1 MSYATAAVGAGI
13 AFLTGTAAHELTH
26 AVVADGL
33 GARVESVRPLPPAP
47 RVVYQP
53 PSAQVDRAIRVA
65 PIILSLPLLVAV
77 MFVAAGRPLRE
88 QVVLAAFV
96 AAYIPRSRSDWAPV
110 AGLF

>member
-1 MSYATAAVGAGI
+1 MSWVATAVGAGI
-13 AFLTGTAAHELTH
+13 AVLAGTAAHETTH

-65 PIILSLPLLVAV
+65 PIALSLPLLIAV
-77 MFVAAGRPLRE
+77 LLVAAGRPVRE
-88 QVVLAAFV
+88 QVVFAAFV
-96 AAYIPRSRSDWAPV
+96 AAYIPRSRTDWAPV